1 MTSDSSSFREGLVW
15 PREANGCVSHT
26 CSVPFTAWT
35 RENVSVREEA
45 SFSRARSASF
55 RGRASLL
62 RTCFM
67 PLAGY
72 YLSMVDFHVYPM
84 HIAEHT
90 SAPVTRSSRRFT
102 PRARPSADATR
113 MAVTVCVLAA
123 RDVAGL
129 MPWWTK
135 GNHEKGTIQQK
146 CHT

>member
-15 PREANGCVSHT
+15 AREANGCVSHT

-45 SFSRARSASF
+45 SFSCARSLRSAS
-55 RGRASLL
+55 GRASLL

-102 PRARPSADATR
+102 PRARTSADGGDR
-113 MAVTVCVLAA
+113 LRSRRSGRRGSHAVVDE
-123 RDVAGL
+123 RE
-129 MPWWTK
+129 P
-135 GNHEKGTIQQK
+135 
-146 CHT
+146 

>member
-15 PREANGCVSHT
+15 AREANGCVSHT

-90 SAPVTRSSRRFT
+90 NALNCHQILQAFTVLHHAHGQAADGGDRLRSRRSG
-102 PRARPSADATR
+102 RRGSH
-113 MAVTVCVLAA
+113 AVVDE
-123 RDVAGL
+123 RE
-129 MPWWTK
+129 P
-135 GNHEKGTIQQK
+135 
-146 CHT
+146 

>member
-15 PREANGCVSHT
+15 AREANGCVSHT

-45 SFSRARSASF
+45 SFSICRPLRRARSLRS
-55 RGRASLL
+55 GRASLL

-90 SAPVTRSSRRFT
+90 SALNCHPILQAFT
-102 PRARPSADATR
+102 
-113 MAVTVCVLAA
+113 VLHHAHGK
-123 RDVAGL
+123 RG
-129 MPWWTK
+129 WR
-135 GNHEKGTIQQK
+135 
-146 CHT
+146 

>member
-45 SFSRARSASF
+45 SFSICAPCGARSHRS
-55 RGRASLL
+55 GRASLL

-72 YLSMVDFHVYPM
+72 YIYQWSISMCTPC
-84 HIAEHT
+84 T
-90 SAPVTRSSRRFT
+90 LPSTPV
-102 PRARPSADATR
+102 P
-113 MAVTVCVLAA
+113 
-123 RDVAGL
+123 
-129 MPWWTK
+129 
-135 GNHEKGTIQQK
+135 
-146 CHT
+146 